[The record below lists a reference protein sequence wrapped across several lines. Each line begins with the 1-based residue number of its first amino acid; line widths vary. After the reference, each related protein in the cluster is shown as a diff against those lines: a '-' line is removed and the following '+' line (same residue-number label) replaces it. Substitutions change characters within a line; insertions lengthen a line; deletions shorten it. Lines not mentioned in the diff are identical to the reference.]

1 MRFMLTA
8 SYCFAPG
15 ITEELERSLWQ
26 AGVLNWTI
34 LRKHSD
40 TAIEAIGEARTKN

>member
-1 MRFMLTA
+1 MRVMLTA
-8 SYCFAPG
+8 SFCFAPG

-40 TAIEAIGEARTKN
+40 TAIGLLAKHARKN